1 MADFALWA
9 TACERAFCPA
19 GGFLHAYKANRRSA
33 VEDVVEADPVA
44 ARIRDIMIQRTTWS
58 GNASDLLRIAAHTSN
73 CDAPRTDGGWPKSPR
88 ALAGRLRRAQ
98 TPLRALGIEMSFGRE
113 GRAGTRIIRLRAS
126 PTKPARTTVSTVSTV
141 GGEVD

>member
-9 TACERAFCPA
+9 TACERAFCSA

-33 VEDVVEADPVA
+33 IEEVVDADPVA
-44 ARIRDIMIQRTTWS
+44 ARIRDIMTERTMWS
-58 GNASDLLRIAAHTSN
+58 GNASELLRVSAHRSK
-73 CDAPRTDGGWPKSPR
+73 DEASWPDIGWPKSPR

-98 TPLRALGIEMSFGRE
+98 TPLRALGIEMNFSRE

-126 PTKPARTTVSTVSTV
+126 PTKPTRTTVSTVSTV
-141 GGEVD
+141 SKALD